1 MTPGR
6 DHSAQGTSFPQNP
19 INVKSQMKGQ
29 FSWIINMD
37 HDKYINR
44 ENDCY
49 LIVCFDGSLMVNHH
63 EGFMVNGLVI

>member
-1 MTPGR
+1 
-6 DHSAQGTSFPQNP
+6 
-19 INVKSQMKGQ
+19 
-29 FSWIINMD
+29 MD

-49 LIVCFDGSLMVNHH
+49 LIVGFDGSLMVNHH